1 MNYTT
6 ETLPY
11 HVLEGLDKGSWP
23 VRNARYRNA
32 VCRVFNLKWISVG
45 GSGDCFFESMRYL
58 LLQAVGI
65 NLSASDIRKEVVSFF
80 RECVSS
86 TEPLCERICVEME
99 WELSQ
104 QLVCSTHK
112 RYQGEL
118 LNGYHP
124 ISVAD
129 YIEASSFSGVW
140 VQGLHW
146 MRAISHIYDVRVGVV
161 VYEHPIVRYIGSG
174 DKTVFVY
181 KVDADTHF
189 DPLVS
194 CADEIHVPRSALAL
208 HNLLPSDALPIASQ
222 SSDNV
227 DVRPTIISDGVAAFR
242 SFAQSLGLRH
252 VFCKKHSVHGDRESP
267 DRPAFES
274 STNDGGSVH
283 GEPPAPAGRPRRTCR
298 MQCHPT
304 ESPEPT
310 PKRVA
315 RIKIASDSD
324 SDTYDGGS
332 VHGDQEP
339 AAPAA
344 SQSRP
349 KRTCRMQC
357 HQKESPQPRHRRIKE
372 DDSLLL
378 ISKGSTFVASSS
390 AAAKELLL
398 HRLSQT
404 HVGGRV
410 FTRGSDNQTVYILCR
425 SCTMKCRAGCK
436 KEDLHAWRITACC
449 DSAMQACPGEQ
460 HPSLTQSGAPD
471 RNSSTDIPED
481 SANSLPNFPEGSEV
495 VCVICCEPTTRSIAC
510 PSGHA
515 MDLDCFVHHV
525 QAECSQKDPAQ
536 MQTFVQRGGVR
547 CTICSAANA
556 KPWTF
561 DIDAIKNL

>member
-6 ETLPY
+6 ETLPD

-161 VYEHPIVRYIGSG
+161 VWEHPIVRYIGSG
-174 DKTVFVY
+174 EKTVFVY

-194 CADEIHVPRSALAL
+194 CADEIHVPRSALAP

-222 SSDNV
+222 SSDNA
-227 DVRPTIISDGVAAFR
+227 DVRPTIISDGGTAFR
-242 SFAQSLGLRH
+242 SFAQTLGLRH
-252 VFCKKHSVHGDRESP
+252 VLCKKHSVHGDQESPDTPCKKHSVHGDQESP

-274 STNDGGSVH
+274 SS
-283 GEPPAPAGRPRRTCR
+283 EPPAPAGRPRRTCR
-298 MQCHPT
+298 MQC
-304 ESPEPT
+304 SAEPKA
-310 PKRVA
+310 KRVA
-315 RIKIASDSD
+315 SIKIASDTD
-324 SDTYDGGS
+324 SDTGGS

-349 KRTCRMQC
+349 KRTR
-357 HQKESPQPRHRRIKE
+357 KSPEPRHRRIKE

-410 FTRGSDNQTVYILCR
+410 YTRGSDSQTVYLLCR

-436 KEDLHAWRITACC
+436 KQDLHTWNITACC
-449 DSAMQACPGEQ
+449 DSAMQACPGER
-460 HPSLTQSGAPD
+460 HPSLTQTGAPD
-471 RNSSTDIPED
+471 RNSSTDIPQD
-481 SANSLPNFPEGSEV
+481 SANCLPNFPEGSEV
-495 VCVICCEPTTRSIAC
+495 VCVVCYESTTRSIAC

-536 MQTFVQRGGVR
+536 MQTFIQRGGVR